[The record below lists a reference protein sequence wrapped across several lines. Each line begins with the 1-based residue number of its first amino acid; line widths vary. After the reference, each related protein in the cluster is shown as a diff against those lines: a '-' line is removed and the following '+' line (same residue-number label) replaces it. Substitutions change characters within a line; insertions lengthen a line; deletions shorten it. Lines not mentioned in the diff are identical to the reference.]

1 MIHHNFVFRN
11 HSEKSSVIFLTTKIK
26 EKLCFYNCCKSAHLW
41 WYKKVNIACIEC
53 GRVYYINKRKNAI
66 RISLVFCLWSSSRQ
80 LFLLWILAISI
91 LSDTFRHTSCLLPCY
106 QLMGCLW
113 QIFHSINTSNSSI
126 KFTTCML
133 RKFYHI
139 LWIQIW
145 ISLNNLDI
153 SKFFILYIFYIYIQK
168 MLNYK

>member
-1 MIHHNFVFRN
+1 M
-11 HSEKSSVIFLTTKIK
+11 
-26 EKLCFYNCCKSAHLW
+26 
-41 WYKKVNIACIEC
+41 KKCHTDF
-53 GRVYYINKRKNAI
+53 
-66 RISLVFCLWSSSRQ
+66 ISFSLWSSSRQ

-113 QIFHSINTSNSSI
+113 KIFHSINTSNSSI

-133 RKFYHI
+133 RKFYYI

-145 ISLNNLDI
+145 ISLNI
-153 SKFFILYIFYIYIQK
+153 STHLVFTKPCFLARLSEKKYSYFVHHYFSGFKIIVIDYFCFCCAYFHSIHSSQIRASIWGLVLLFCYGRNKQ
-168 MLNYK
+168 